1 MYPQAQI
8 TGTSPKFPLPRR
20 FALKATTAAATLNQH
35 EASLSQDG
43 EWLLWGHSLNVPHP
57 VVACPLQQSS
67 LITVGSVSKGIE
79 LAANTID
86 NSHRLSCHRE

>member
-57 VVACPLQQSS
+57 VSGLSS
-67 LITVGSVSKGIE
+67 
-79 LAANTID
+79 AAEQPNYSGFCFEGNRTG
-86 NSHRLSCHRE
+86 CQYY